1 MTDAPRYTTQLQAG
15 LGLLPETQKL
25 LSIWEP
31 GMTGPDLLKAALT
44 SGEFPNV
51 TARRLRNVVLEA
63 FSPRYLV
70 DDAAPARLLKV
81 LSASGLREDLRSLCF
96 LFTSRANQIL
106 ADFVREV
113 YWARYA
119 AGGLPSRPIVFS
131 VSFDTPEALARA
143 PVLKATPVSAAIAR
157 LDSSPILLANS

>member
-1 MTDAPRYTTQLQAG
+1 MTDAPSYTTQLQAG
-15 LGLLPETQKL
+15 LGLLAETQKL

-31 GMTGPDLLKAALT
+31 GMTGPDLLKAALA

-70 DDAAPARLLKV
+70 GDSAPARLLKA
-81 LSASGLREDLRSLCF
+81 LSASGLRDDFRSLCF
-96 LFTSRANQIL
+96 LFTCRANLIL

-119 AGGLPSRPIVFS
+119 AGGTS
-131 VSFDTPEALARA
+131 VSKDDSLNFVRSA
-143 PVLKATPVSAAIAR
+143 VSDGRTAVR
-157 LDSSPILLANS
+157 